1 MSGVTYTNSTRPKD
15 ILLEQWKPYP
25 VYGMDIYNDY
35 STLIGEATFESFKSK
50 NRNINLATFCSN
62 ETENECSSKIISFIE
77 TDLAS
82 IPVTPG
88 SLYKAYVNI
97 STPSDIEE
105 FEEGF
110 TWSGES
116 LSTLTVLENSNITT
130 LQEDIANLI
139 NSYAITTPFFN
150 VGISYAVSN
159 SPFVLEDFTIFYA
172 IVAGDVILPAFQ
184 TITQMFGNTI
194 YINPVT
200 GAISS
205 YDKSTDAIYDLLLD
219 VSIKQN
225 LMEDILNIVRNSTD
239 AIYSNVYKL
248 GDIMLISTLQTVN
261 AYGNQVQWYY
271 RLACN
276 VNKALEAIQSI
287 GGSSSTS
294 FPACELIQQIYPN
307 PPDIQDIQDI
317 LEQFKA

>member
-1 MSGVTYTNSTRPKD
+1 MSGVTYTNSVRPKD
-15 ILLEQWKPYP
+15 ILLEQWTPYP
-25 VYGMDIYNDY
+25 AYGMDIYNDY
-35 STLIGEATFESFKSK
+35 STLIDKASFESFKSK
-50 NRNINLATFCSN
+50 NRNINLSTFCSN
-62 ETENECSSKIISFIE
+62 DTENECSSKIISFIKS
-77 TDLAS
+77 DLAS
-82 IPVTPG
+82 ITVTTG
-88 SLYKAYVNI
+88 SLYQAYVNI

-105 FEEGF
+105 VNAGF

-116 LSTLTVLENSNITT
+116 LSTLTLLENSNLTT
-130 LQEDIANLI
+130 LQEDIATLI

-150 VGISYAVSN
+150 AGISYAVSN
-159 SPFVLEDFTIFYA
+159 SPFELEDFTIFYT
-172 IVAGDVILPAFQ
+172 IVSGDVILPSFQ

-194 YINPVT
+194 YINPQT

-205 YDKSTDAIYDLLLD
+205 YDKSTDAIYDLLLE

-225 LMEDILNIVRNSTD
+225 LMEDIINIVRHSTD
-239 AIYSNVYKL
+239 SILSNVHKL

-276 VNKALEAIQSI
+276 INQSLEAVQSI

-317 LEQFKA
+317 INQFEA